1 MFTFKPLD
9 LSEKENTEPID
20 REKKREGL
28 FLAASKFVGVLL
40 IAPIKKEFLPTDF
53 RGRSSEIKMYKEIL
67 RYAVIIARI
76 KRLLHSDTQ
85 AARIAFLF

>member
-40 IAPIKKEFLPTDF
+40 IAPIKKEFFCPRIF
-53 RGRSSEIKMYKEIL
+53 AAGQARSKY
-67 RYAVIIARI
+67 I
-76 KRLLHSDTQ
+76 KRYYDM
-85 AARIAFLF
+85 R